1 MLSFCQF
8 ADNMSETFM
17 FNDALAKQNI
27 TVRLCFF
34 EKLISLEMIKV
45 VKQRGNVLADVHG
58 TATSVSNRTARGFM
72 TIFMETKS
80 NKKIN

>member
-27 TVRLCFF
+27 TVRLSFF

-45 VKQRGNVLADVHG
+45 V
-58 TATSVSNRTARGFM
+58 
-72 TIFMETKS
+72 I
-80 NKKIN
+80 

>member
-8 ADNMSETFM
+8 ADNMNETFM

-27 TVRLCFF
+27 TVGLSFF

-45 VKQRGNVLADVHG
+45 V
-58 TATSVSNRTARGFM
+58 
-72 TIFMETKS
+72 I
-80 NKKIN
+80 